1 MSGIAIVMLLI
12 SIGIVWGGLVAS
24 IIFLNRHPPEVEGLL
39 EDPPDLVRDDEERAA
54 QPHPTRDT

>member
-24 IIFLNRHPPEVEGLL
+24 VIFLNRHPEVDGLR
-39 EDPPDLVRDDEERAA
+39 EDPDLVRDDEERAA
-54 QPHPTRDT
+54 QPHPFRDT

>member
-24 IIFLNRHPPEVEGLL
+24 IIFLNRHPEVEGLL
-39 EDPPDLVRDDEERAA
+39 EDPDLVRDDEERAA

>member
-24 IIFLNRHPPEVEGLL
+24 VIFLNRHPEVDGLL
-39 EDPPDLVRDDEERAA
+39 EDPDLVRDDEERGA
-54 QPHPTRDT
+54 QPHPFRDT

>member
-12 SIGIVWGGLVAS
+12 SIGIVWGGGLVAS
-24 IIFLNRHPPEVEGLL
+24 IIFLNRHPEVEGLL
-39 EDPPDLVRDDEERAA
+39 EDPDLVRDDEERAA

>member
-24 IIFLNRHPPEVEGLL
+24 VIFLNRHPEVDGLL
-39 EDPPDLVRDDEERAA
+39 EDPDLVRDDEERAA
-54 QPHPTRDT
+54 QPHPSRDT

>member
-24 IIFLNRHPPEVEGLL
+24 VIFLNRHPEVDGLH
-39 EDPPDLVRDDEERAA
+39 EDPDLVRDDEERAA
-54 QPHPTRDT
+54 QPHPFRDT

>member
-24 IIFLNRHPPEVEGLL
+24 VIFLNRHPEVDGLL
-39 EDPPDLVRDDEERAA
+39 EDPDLVRDDEERAA
-54 QPHPTRDT
+54 QPHPFRDT

>member
-24 IIFLNRHPPEVEGLL
+24 IIFLNRNPEVEGLL
-39 EDPPDLVRDDEERAA
+39 EDPDLVRDDEERAA

>member
-24 IIFLNRHPPEVEGLL
+24 VIYLNRRPEVEGLL
-39 EDPPDLVRDDEERAA
+39 EDPDLARDDTERAS